1 MVLPLIT
8 FEKSLQFNKDF
19 KNKVISSKI
28 KNLTS
33 QVCEEGVRREA
44 DMAHSAAAS
53 DISNEIINIIST

>member
-8 FEKSLQFNKDF
+8 FEKSLQFNK
-19 KNKVISSKI
+19 NYVISSKV
-28 KNLTS
+28 KNLTF